1 MGVPTFFRWLCTRY
15 PKTIRDAVEKEL
27 VEKDGRFVPIDLD
40 EENPNG
46 EFDTLYLDMNAIIH
60 PCSHPEEG
68 KPPKNDGEIFENIF
82 LYIDR
87 ILRIV
92 RPKKLLYMAVDG
104 CAPRAKMNQQRARRF
119 RAAQERDEAA
129 AEMEKLKAE
138 WEAEGRKLPPKT
150 ALSAPFDSNV
160 ITPGSS
166 SHRAQGVS
174 DQTRPML
181 RRRTVILSQGIVF

>member
-15 PKTIRDAVEKEL
+15 PKVIRDAIEKEL
-27 VEKDGRFVPIDLD
+27 VEKDGRFVPIDMD

-46 EFDTLYLDMNAIIH
+46 EYDTLYLDMNAIIH

-87 ILRIV
+87 LLRIV
-92 RPKKLLYMAVDG
+92 RPKKLMYMAVDG

-160 ITPGSS
+160 ITP
-166 SHRAQGVS
+166 VW
-174 DQTRPML
+174 
-181 RRRTVILSQGIVF
+181 